1 MLGRKSHHVLQRGL
15 GAQDAL
21 CLALC
26 FFAEGLGREKSD
38 VLHRGWGARQT
49 LLGLAER
56 LGALDEVCLADR
68 LGALDTLCLADGL
81 QRGWGRKTHYAL
93 QNFMFGRQ

>member
-1 MLGRKSHHVLQRGL
+1 M
-15 GAQDAL
+15 
-21 CLALC
+21 

-56 LGALDEVCLADR
+56 LRALDKVCHADWLR
-68 LGALDTLCLADGL
+68 ALDTLCLADGL
-81 QRGWGRKTHYAL
+81 QRGGGRKTH
-93 QNFMFGRQ
+93 